1 MARPRRKRAEI
12 DAALVS
18 AELSLR
24 HWLKS
29 CGDFPLV
36 SRERTENLVEF
47 IEALAL
53 AMVSPQKA
61 SSAEQQQI
69 LEMAERFV
77 ERQLEK
83 LSQQGLAFASTWGV
97 RAFFLS
103 QLFERLRQEVS
114 ASKKEQFE
122 RRASG
127 AYFTPIGLSYYLVQT
142 AFSSAPSGCQNLRI
156 LDFCS
161 GSGCLSIAAL
171 DYLSSFSFSS
181 ASFSLPETDRL
192 SLLRKHV
199 FAVEIDPLILRTYIA
214 CLAVACSST
223 VAELNRDGAA
233 NFLPADCFSAD
244 LLSCDLLLANPPW
257 DGSSCWQYV
266 ERAGH
271 LLAPGGVAAIL
282 TPAGIASDQGATECR
297 RMLFEKYHWLSL
309 EGFINE
315 DQAFAIHPSYKYAL
329 SVFARPALVGQAKPC
344 TRLRFGSQASD
355 LLVGRRPWLNYSFAL
370 AGSLSPGSHAILECD
385 SAEQFDL
392 FKAIAENNIP
402 LHQLHADG
410 QMQMDRGRYKAAQ
423 KPLYSGVYS
432 LRFARDLDLTID
444 KKLFISSTAA
454 RAAGFKADCYGRF
467 LQGKWIDIGSASKRK
482 SIALA
487 EGELEQE
494 LQLEQ
499 ELELESEPGL
509 ILSQDRS
516 SYIEIDRVEDCLL
529 PLLEGRMLSQFE
541 IASKAYVT
549 GSGRQALWHENAGEN
564 LFGLEQERTQQVFS
578 TQYLVREADFYR
590 RRTSLD
596 SSRIGFVSVSAATN
610 TRSMMAAILPPYPAG
625 NSVPFLALSA
635 ADASEQAYWAMIL
648 VAVLNSFVFDF
659 GLRTRFGGNNL
670 NYFLLDQCSLPKALL
685 ATEGQ
690 NPSGLSLLLLN
701 LIAQVSAV
709 LSFTHLSQAAVISH
723 YLARVSQSQLQS
735 QLESRGLF
743 AAELAYFRARARESG
758 FVQIPVARRQQ
769 LRALLDALV
778 AKLYGLDLSQFAQVL
793 AGCVSGASN
802 TSPVHSRGFQRVDKH
817 LPFEQRLPN
826 LAYQIFQDI
835 ETNRLDLNHLAACGL
850 AAGYGSIGHGV
861 TLLEESLSWLKLH
874 QTRLEA
880 FHQKSGVK

>member
-12 DAALVS
+12 DAALVG

-24 HWLKS
+24 RWLKS
-29 CGDFPLV
+29 CGDFSLA
-36 SRERTENLVEF
+36 SREGTKCLVEL

-53 AMVSPQKA
+53 AMVSPQK
-61 SSAEQQQI
+61 SLSAEQQQVI
-69 LEMAERFV
+69 ELSEQFV
-77 ERQLEK
+77 ERQLDK
-83 LSQQGLAFASTWGV
+83 LRQQGLVFASPQGV

-142 AFSSAPSGCQNLRI
+142 AFSSAQSGGQNLRI
-156 LDFCS
+156 LDFCA

-171 DYLSSFSFSS
+171 DYLSSSS
-181 ASFSLPETDRL
+181 PVAERL
-192 SLLRKHV
+192 SLLRKHI

-223 VAELNRDGAA
+223 VAALNQDAAA
-233 NFLPADCFSAD
+233 NFVQADGLSAE
-244 LLSCDLLLANPPW
+244 LSSYDLLLANPPW

-266 ERAGH
+266 ERAGL

-282 TPAGIASDQGATECR
+282 SPAGIASDQGATECR
-297 RMLFEKYHWLSL
+297 RMLFEKYHWISL

-344 TRLRFGSQASD
+344 TKVRFCSQASD
-355 LLVGRRPWLNYSFAL
+355 LLVRQRPWLHYSLAL
-370 AGSLSPGSHAILECD
+370 AGSLSPGSYAILECD

-392 FKAIAENNIP
+392 FKAIAENSIS

-432 LRFARDLDLTID
+432 LRFARDFDLTID

-467 LQGKWIDIGSASKRK
+467 LQGKWIDIGSAYDRK
-482 SIALA
+482 TSALA
-487 EGELEQE
+487 EV
-494 LQLEQ
+494 
-499 ELELESEPGL
+499 ELELELKPEL

-516 SYIEIDRVEDCLL
+516 SYIEIDHVEDCLL

-541 IASKAYVT
+541 IAAKAYVA

-564 LFGLEQERTQQVFS
+564 LNGPERERSQPVFS
-578 TQYLVREADFYR
+578 SQYLVREGDFYR
-590 RRTSLD
+590 RRSLLD
-596 SSRIGFVSVSAATN
+596 SARIGFVSVSAATN

-635 ADASEQAYWAMIL
+635 ADAGEQAYWAMIL

-685 ATEGQ
+685 AIDEPKPAGH
-690 NPSGLSLLLLN
+690 SLLLLN

-709 LSFTHLSQAAVISH
+709 LSFGHLSQSAAVSH
-723 YLARVSQSQLQS
+723 YLARASQPQAH
-735 QLESRGLF
+735 LESRGLF
-743 AAELAYFRARARESG
+743 AAELAYFRARANQSS
-758 FVQIPVARRQQ
+758 FVQVPVERRRQ

-778 AKLYGLDLSQFAQVL
+778 AKLYGLDLPQFAQVL
-793 AGCVSGASN
+793 SGCAIGGSN
-802 TSPVHSRGFQRVDKH
+802 TSQEHSRGFHRVDKH

-826 LAYQIFQDI
+826 LACQFFQDI
-835 ETNRLDLNHLAACGL
+835 ETNRLDLNHLAACGFSTEN
-850 AAGYGSIGHGV
+850 GSNGQGL
-861 TLLEESLSWLKLH
+861 TFLEESLSWLKLH

>member
-29 CGDFPLV
+29 RGDFSLAN
-36 SRERTENLVEF
+36 REGTECLVEL

-53 AMVSPQKA
+53 IMVSPQKA
-61 SSAEQQQI
+61 IGSEQQQI
-69 LEMAERFV
+69 LELSEQFV
-77 ERQLEK
+77 ERQLDK
-83 LSQQGLAFASTWGV
+83 LRQQGLAFASPQGM

-122 RRASG
+122 RRANG

-142 AFSSAPSGCQNLRI
+142 AFSSTQSGCQNFRI
-156 LDFCS
+156 LDFCA

-171 DYLSSFSFSS
+171 DYLVSSSS
-181 ASFSLPETDRL
+181 SLPEPERL
-192 SLLRKHV
+192 SLLRKHI

-214 CLAVACSST
+214 CLAVACSTT
-223 VAELNRDGAA
+223 VAELNTNAAA
-233 NFLPADCFSAD
+233 NFVQADGLSAD
-244 LLSCDLLLANPPW
+244 LSSCDLLLANPPW

-266 ERAGH
+266 ERAGL

-282 TPAGIASDQGATECR
+282 SPAGIASDQGATECR
-297 RMLFEKYHWLSL
+297 RMLFENYHWISL

-329 SVFARPALVGQAKPC
+329 SAFARPALVGQAKPC
-344 TRLRFGSQASD
+344 TRVRFGSQASD
-355 LLVGRRPWLNYSFAL
+355 LVAGQRPWLNYSLAL
-370 AGSLSPGSHAILECD
+370 VGALSPFSYAILECD

-392 FKAIAENNIP
+392 FKGITENNIP
-402 LHQLHADG
+402 LHKLHADG

-423 KPLYSGVYS
+423 KPRYSGVYS
-432 LRFARDLDLTID
+432 LRFARDFDLTID
-444 KKLFISSTAA
+444 KELFISTTAA

-467 LQGKWIDIGSASKRK
+467 LQGKWIDIGSARERK
-482 SIALA
+482 SSVVA
-487 EGELEQE
+487 EL
-494 LQLEQ
+494 
-499 ELELESEPGL
+499 ELELESEQEL

-516 SYIEIDRVEDCLL
+516 SYIEIDRVEDRLL

-541 IASKAYVT
+541 IAFKAYVT
-549 GSGRQALWHENAGEN
+549 GSGRQALWHENVGEN
-564 LFGLEQERTQQVFS
+564 LSGPERELSQSVFS
-578 TQYLVREADFYR
+578 SQYLVRECDFYQR
-590 RRTSLD
+590 RSLLD
-596 SSRIGFVSVSAATN
+596 SARVGFVSVSAATN
-610 TRSMMAAILPPYPAG
+610 TRSMMAAVLPPYPAG

-635 ADASEQAYWAMIL
+635 ADESEQAYWAMIM
-648 VAVLNSFVFDF
+648 VAVLNSLVFDF

-685 ATEGQ
+685 ATEEQ
-690 NPSGLSLLLLN
+690 KPAGLSLLLLS

-709 LSFTHLSQAAVISH
+709 LSFTHLSQAAVLSH
-723 YLARVSQSQLQS
+723 YLARASQLQLQS
-735 QLESRGLF
+735 AGLI
-743 AAELAYFRARARESG
+743 AAELPYFRARASESS
-758 FVQIPVARRQQ
+758 FVQLPRDRRRQ

-778 AKLYGLDLSQFAQVL
+778 AKLYGLDSPQFAQVL
-793 AGCVSGASN
+793 SGCVTGGSN
-802 TSPVHSRGFQRVDKH
+802 TSQEHSRGFHRVDKH
-817 LPFEQRLPN
+817 LPLARRLPN

-835 ETNRLDLNHLAACGL
+835 ETNRLDLNHLAACGF
-850 AAGYGSIGHGV
+850 AAEDGSNGHGP
-861 TLLEESLSWLKLH
+861 TLLEESQGWLKLH
-874 QTRLEA
+874 QIRLEA

>member
-12 DAALVS
+12 DAALLS
-18 AELSLR
+18 AELLLR
-24 HWLKS
+24 HLLKS
-29 CGDFPLV
+29 CGDFSMA
-36 SRERTENLVEF
+36 SREGTEYLVEL

-53 AMVSPQKA
+53 AMVSPQRA
-61 SSAEQQQI
+61 ISAEQQQI
-69 LEMAERFV
+69 LEMAEQFV
-77 ERQLEK
+77 ERQLDK
-83 LSQQGLAFASTWGV
+83 LRQQGLAFASLQGL

-103 QLFERLRQEVS
+103 QLFERLRDEVS

-142 AFSSAPSGCQNLRI
+142 AFSSTESGGQNLRI
-156 LDFCS
+156 LDFCA

-171 DYLSSFSFSS
+171 DYLSSSL
-181 ASFSLPETDRL
+181 LPEAERL
-192 SLLRKHV
+192 SLLRKHI
-199 FAVEIDPLILRTYIA
+199 FAVEIDPLILRVYVA
-214 CLAVACSST
+214 CLAVACLT
-223 VAELNRDGAA
+223 TAAELNRDAAA
-233 NFLPADCFSAD
+233 NFARADGLSAD
-244 LLSCDLLLANPPW
+244 LSSCDLLLANPPW
-257 DGSSCWQYV
+257 DGSACWQYV

-271 LLAPGGVAAIL
+271 LLAPSGVAAIL
-282 TPAGIASDQGATECR
+282 SPAGIASDQGATECR
-297 RMLFEKYHWLSL
+297 RMLFENYHLISL

-344 TRLRFGSQASD
+344 TRVRFGSLASD
-355 LLVGRRPWLNYSFAL
+355 LLAGQRPWLNYSPAL
-370 AGSLSPGSHAILECD
+370 AGALSPGSYAILECD

-392 FKAIAENNIP
+392 FEAITENNIP

-432 LRFARDLDLTID
+432 LRFARDFDLTID
-444 KKLFISSTAA
+444 KKLFISSNAA

-467 LQGKWIDIGSASKRK
+467 LQGKWIDIGSSHERRSDVLTA
-482 SIALA
+482 A
-487 EGELEQE
+487 ELERE
-494 LQLEQ
+494 
-499 ELELESEPGL
+499 L

-516 SYIEIDRVEDCLL
+516 SYIEVDRVEDCLL

-541 IASKAYVT
+541 IASKAYVR

-564 LFGLEQERTQQVFS
+564 LNRPGQEQSEPVFS
-578 TQYLVREADFYR
+578 TQYLVRDCDFYQR
-590 RRTSLD
+590 RNLLD
-596 SSRIGFVSVSAATN
+596 SVRIGFVSVSAATN
-610 TRSMMAAILPPYPAG
+610 TRSMMAAILPSYPAG

-635 ADASEQAYWAMIL
+635 AEAGEQAYWSMIL

-685 ATEGQ
+685 ATEEQ
-690 NPSGLSLLLLN
+690 KPAGLSLLLLN

-709 LSFTHLSQAAVISH
+709 LSFTHLSQAAVVSH
-723 YLARVSQSQLQS
+723 YLARASQSQLESQSQS
-735 QLESRGLF
+735 QLESRGLL
-743 AAELAYFRARARESG
+743 AAELAYFRARASESS
-758 FVQIPVARRQQ
+758 FVQIPVERRQK

-778 AKLYGLDLSQFAQVL
+778 AKLYGLDLPQFAQVL
-793 AGCVSGASN
+793 SGCVSGGSN
-802 TSPVHSRGFQRVDKH
+802 TSQEHSRGFHRVDKH
-817 LPFEQRLPN
+817 LLFEQRLPN

-835 ETNRLDLNHLAACGL
+835 ETNRLDLNHLAACGF
-850 AAGYGSIGHGV
+850 AVGDGSNGHGL
-861 TLLEESLSWLKLH
+861 TLLEESLGWLKLH

>member
-24 HWLKS
+24 HLLKS
-29 CGDFPLV
+29 RGDFSLA
-36 SRERTENLVEF
+36 SREGTECLVEL

-53 AMVSPQKA
+53 AMVSPQRA
-61 SSAEQQQI
+61 ISAEQQQI
-69 LEMAERFV
+69 LELSDRFAD
-77 ERQLEK
+77 RQLDR
-83 LSQQGLAFASTWGV
+83 LRQQDLAFASLQGL

-103 QLFERLRQEVS
+103 QLFERLRQELS

-142 AFSSAPSGCQNLRI
+142 AFSSTQSGCQNLRV
-156 LDFCS
+156 LDFCA

-171 DYLSSFSFSS
+171 DYLASSSS
-181 ASFSLPETDRL
+181 TSSSSLPEAERL
-192 SLLRKHV
+192 SLLRKHI

-214 CLAVACSST
+214 CLAVACSTT
-223 VAELNRDGAA
+223 VAEINRDAAA
-233 NFLPADCFSAD
+233 NFVWADGLSAD
-244 LLSCDLLLANPPW
+244 LSSCDLLLANPPW

-282 TPAGIASDQGATECR
+282 SPAGIASDQGATGCR
-297 RMLFEKYHWLSL
+297 RMLFENYHWISL

-329 SVFARPALVGQAKPC
+329 SVFARPAIVGQAKPC
-344 TRLRFGSQASD
+344 TRVRFGSLASD
-355 LLVGRRPWLNYSFAL
+355 LLAGQRPWLNYSLAL
-370 AGSLSPGSHAILECD
+370 AGALSPSSYAILEFD
-385 SAEQFDL
+385 GVEQFDL
-392 FKAIAENNIP
+392 FKGITENNIP

-423 KPLYSGVYS
+423 KPLYSGVYG
-432 LRFARDLDLTID
+432 LRFGRDFDLTID
-444 KKLFISSTAA
+444 KKLFVSSTAA
-454 RAAGFKADCYGRF
+454 RVAGFKADCYGRF
-467 LQGKWIDIGSASKRK
+467 LQGKWIDIDSAHERK
-482 SIALA
+482 SSALA
-487 EGELEQE
+487 TS
-494 LQLEQ
+494 
-499 ELELESEPGL
+499 ELESEPEL

-541 IASKAYVT
+541 IASKTYVS

-564 LFGLEQERTQQVFS
+564 LNRSGPEQSKPVFS
-578 TQYLVREADFYR
+578 SQYLVRDCDFYQR
-590 RRTSLD
+590 RSLLD
-596 SSRIGFVSVSAATN
+596 SARIGFVSVSAASN

-635 ADASEQAYWAMIL
+635 AEASEQAYWAMIL

-685 ATEGQ
+685 ATDEQ
-690 NPSGLSLLLLN
+690 RPADLSLLLLN

-709 LSFTHLSQAAVISH
+709 LSFTHLSQAAVVSS
-723 YLARVSQSQLQS
+723 YLARASPSQLESQLQS

-743 AAELAYFRARARESG
+743 AAELAYFRARASG
-758 FVQIPVARRQQ
+758 SSFVQLPVERRRQ

-793 AGCVSGASN
+793 SGCVSGASN
-802 TSPVHSRGFQRVDKH
+802 TSQEHSRGFQRVDKH
-817 LPFEQRLPN
+817 LPFAQRLPN

-835 ETNRLDLNHLAACGL
+835 ETNRLDLNHLAACGF
-850 AAGYGSIGHGV
+850 AAEDGSNGHGLA
-861 TLLEESLSWLKLH
+861 LLEESLGWLKLH

>member
-29 CGDFPLV
+29 CGDFSLA
-36 SRERTENLVEF
+36 SREGTECLVEL

-61 SSAEQQQI
+61 LSAEQQQI
-69 LEMAERFV
+69 LEMAEQFV

-83 LSQQGLAFASTWGV
+83 LRQQGLAFASPQGL

-103 QLFERLRQEVS
+103 QLFERLHQEVS

-142 AFSSAPSGCQNLRI
+142 AFSSAQSGCQNLRI
-156 LDFCS
+156 LDFCA

-171 DYLSSFSFSS
+171 DYLASSSS
-181 ASFSLPETDRL
+181 SLLETERL
-192 SLLRKHV
+192 SLLRKHI

-223 VAELNRDGAA
+223 VVELNRDGAA
-233 NFLPADCFSAD
+233 NFTQADGLSAD
-244 LLSCDLLLANPPW
+244 LSICDLLLANPPW
-257 DGSSCWQYV
+257 DGSSCWQFV
-266 ERAGH
+266 ERAGR

-282 TPAGIASDQGATECR
+282 SPAGIASDQGATECR
-297 RMLFEKYHWLSL
+297 RMLFENYQWISL

-329 SVFARPALVGQAKPC
+329 SVFFRPALVGQAKPC
-344 TRLRFGSQASD
+344 TRVRFGSQATD
-355 LLVGRRPWLNYSFAL
+355 LLVPQRPWLNYSFAL
-370 AGSLSPGSHAILECD
+370 AGSLSPGSYAILECD

-392 FKAIAENNIP
+392 FKALAETNIP

-410 QMQMDRGRYKAAQ
+410 QMQMDRGRYKAVQ

-432 LRFARDLDLTID
+432 LRFARDFDLTID

-467 LQGKWIDIGSASKRK
+467 LQGRWIDIGSAHERK
-482 SIALA
+482 TSALA
-487 EGELEQE
+487 GERE
-494 LQLEQ
+494 
-499 ELELESEPGL
+499 L

-541 IASKAYVT
+541 IASKAYVS

-564 LFGLEQERTQQVFS
+564 LNRPRQEQSEPVFS
-578 TQYLVREADFYR
+578 SQYLVRDCDFYQ
-590 RRTSLD
+590 RRTLLD
-596 SSRIGFVSVSAATN
+596 SARIGFVSVSAATN

-635 ADASEQAYWAMIL
+635 AEAGEQAYWAMIL

-685 ATEGQ
+685 ATVEQ
-690 NPSGLSLLLLN
+690 KPAGLSLLLLN

-709 LSFTHLSQAAVISH
+709 LSFTHLSQAAVVSH
-723 YLARVSQSQLQS
+723 YLTRASQS

-743 AAELAYFRARARESG
+743 AAELVYFRARASESS
-758 FVQIPVARRQQ
+758 FVQIPVERRRQ
-769 LRALLDALV
+769 LRALLDALL

-793 AGCVSGASN
+793 SGCVTGGSN
-802 TSPVHSRGFQRVDKH
+802 TSQEHSRGFHRVDKH
-817 LPFEQRLPN
+817 LPVAQRLPN

-835 ETNRLDLNHLAACGL
+835 ETNRLDLNHLAACGF
-850 AAGYGSIGHGV
+850 AAGDGSNGHGLN
-861 TLLEESLSWLKLH
+861 LLEDSLSWLKLH

>member
-18 AELSLR
+18 AELLLR
-24 HWLKS
+24 HVLKS
-29 CGDFPLV
+29 CGDFSLA
-36 SRERTENLVEF
+36 SREGTECLVEL

-53 AMVSPQKA
+53 AMVSPHEA
-61 SSAEQQQI
+61 VSAEQQQI
-69 LEMAERFV
+69 LEMAEQFV
-77 ERQLEK
+77 ERQLDK
-83 LSQQGLAFASTWGV
+83 LRQQGLAFASPQGL

-114 ASKKEQFE
+114 ASKKDQFE

-142 AFSSAPSGCQNLRI
+142 AFSSAQSLCQNFRI
-156 LDFCS
+156 LDFCA

-171 DYLSSFSFSS
+171 DYLSS
-181 ASFSLPETDRL
+181 SLPVAERL
-192 SLLRKHV
+192 SLLRKHI

-214 CLAVACSST
+214 CLAVACSTT
-223 VAELNRDGAA
+223 VAELNRDAAA
-233 NFLPADCFSAD
+233 NFMQADGLSAD
-244 LLSCDLLLANPPW
+244 LSSCDLLLANPPW
-257 DGSSCWQYV
+257 DGSSCWQFV
-266 ERAGH
+266 ERAGL

-282 TPAGIASDQGATECR
+282 SPAGIASDQGATECR
-297 RMLFEKYHWLSL
+297 RMLFEDYHWISL

-315 DQAFAIHPSYKYAL
+315 DLAFAIHPSYKYAL

-344 TRLRFGSQASD
+344 TRVRFGSQASD
-355 LLVGRRPWLNYSFAL
+355 LLVGQRPWLNYSLAL
-370 AGSLSPGSHAILECD
+370 AGSLSLGSYAILECD

-392 FKAIAENNIP
+392 FKAIAETNIP
-402 LHQLHADG
+402 LLQLHADG

-432 LRFARDLDLTID
+432 LRFARDFDLTID

-467 LQGKWIDIGSASKRK
+467 LQGKWIDIGSAHERK

-487 EGELEQE
+487 R
-494 LQLEQ
+494 
-499 ELELESEPGL
+499 EPEL

-541 IASKAYVT
+541 IASKAYVS
-549 GSGRQALWHENAGEN
+549 GRGRQALWHENASEN
-564 LFGLEQERTQQVFS
+564 LDGPGPEQSKPVFS
-578 TQYLVREADFYR
+578 SQYLVRDCDFYQ
-590 RRTSLD
+590 RRTLLD
-596 SSRIGFVSVSAATN
+596 SARIGFVSVSAATN

-635 ADASEQAYWAMIL
+635 ADAGEQAYWVMIL

-685 ATEGQ
+685 ATEEQ
-690 NPSGLSLLLLN
+690 KPAGLSLLLLN

-709 LSFTHLSQAAVISH
+709 LSFTHLSQAAVVSH
-723 YLARVSQSQLQS
+723 YLARASRSQSQS

-743 AAELAYFRARARESG
+743 AAELAYFRARARESS
-758 FVQIPVARRQQ
+758 FVQIPVERRRQ

-778 AKLYGLDLSQFAQVL
+778 AKLYGLDLSQFAHVL
-793 AGCVSGASN
+793 SGCVTGGSNASQE
-802 TSPVHSRGFQRVDKH
+802 HSRGFHRVDKH

-835 ETNRLDLNHLAACGL
+835 ETNRLDLNHLAACGF
-850 AAGYGSIGHGV
+850 AAEDGSNGHGL

>member
-12 DAALVS
+12 DDALVS

-24 HWLKS
+24 HLLKS
-29 CGDFPLV
+29 CGDFSLA
-36 SRERTENLVEF
+36 SREGTECLVER
-47 IEALAL
+47 IEALAE

-61 SSAEQQQI
+61 ISAEQQQI
-69 LEMAERFV
+69 LELAEQFV
-77 ERQLEK
+77 ERQFDK
-83 LSQQGLAFASTWGV
+83 LRQQGFGFASPQGV

-103 QLFERLRQEVS
+103 QLFERLRQEAS

-142 AFSSAPSGCQNLRI
+142 AFSSAQSGCQNLRI
-156 LDFCS
+156 LDFCA

-171 DYLSSFSFSS
+171 DYLSFSS
-181 ASFSLPETDRL
+181 SSSLPEVERL
-192 SLLRKHV
+192 SVLRKHI
-199 FAVEIDPLILRTYIA
+199 FAVEIDPLILRVYFA
-214 CLAVACSST
+214 CLAVACSTT
-223 VAELNRDGAA
+223 VAELNTNAAA
-233 NFLPADCFSAD
+233 NFVQADGLSAD
-244 LLSCDLLLANPPW
+244 LSSYDLLLANPPW
-257 DGSSCWQYV
+257 DGSSCWQFV
-266 ERAGH
+266 ERAGL

-282 TPAGIASDQGATECR
+282 SPAGIASDQGATECR
-297 RMLFEKYHWLSL
+297 RMLFENYHWISL

-329 SVFARPALVGQAKPC
+329 SAFARPALVGQAKPC
-344 TRLRFGSQASD
+344 TRVRFGSQASD
-355 LLVGRRPWLNYSFAL
+355 LLAGQRPWLNYSLAL
-370 AGSLSPGSHAILECD
+370 VCALSPGSSAILECD
-385 SAEQFDL
+385 SVEQFDL
-392 FKAIAENNIP
+392 FKAITENNIP

-432 LRFARDLDLTID
+432 LRFARDFDLTID
-444 KKLFISSTAA
+444 KKFFISSTAA

-467 LQGKWIDIGSASKRK
+467 LQGKWVDIGSAYERK
-482 SIALA
+482 SSALA
-487 EGELEQE
+487 TS
-494 LQLEQ
+494 
-499 ELELESEPGL
+499 ELELESEPEL

-516 SYIEIDRVEDCLL
+516 SYIEVDRVEDCLL

-541 IASKAYVT
+541 IASKAYVS
-549 GSGRQALWHENAGEN
+549 GSGRQALWHENDGEN
-564 LFGLEQERTQQVFS
+564 LNGSEREQSRPVFS
-578 TQYLVREADFYR
+578 SQYLVRDCDSYR
-590 RRTSLD
+590 RRSLFD
-596 SSRIGFVSVSAATN
+596 SARIGFVSVSAATN

-635 ADASEQAYWAMIL
+635 ADAGEQAYWAMIL

-685 ATEGQ
+685 ATAEQ
-690 NPSGLSLLLLN
+690 KPAGLSLLLLN
-701 LIAQVSAV
+701 LIAQFSAA
-709 LSFTHLSQAAVISH
+709 LSFTHLSQAAVVSR
-723 YLARVSQSQLQS
+723 YLARASQSQS

-743 AAELAYFRARARESG
+743 AAELAHFRARASESS
-758 FVQIPVARRQQ
+758 FVQLPLERRRQ

-778 AKLYGLDLSQFAQVL
+778 AKLYGLDLPQFAQVL
-793 AGCVSGASN
+793 SGCAIGGSN
-802 TSPVHSRGFQRVDKH
+802 TSQEHSRGFHRVDKH
-817 LPFEQRLPN
+817 LPFAQRLPN

-835 ETNRLDLNHLAACGL
+835 ETNRLDLNHLAAHGFFT
-850 AAGYGSIGHGV
+850 GDGSNGHGL
-861 TLLEESLSWLKLH
+861 TLLEESRSWLKLH